1 MRKTIYI
8 TQAAHTDLGYTHTF
22 EQVQRMYLDHY
33 DQVLEFC
40 RQTADRASGEQF
52 KWVCESAWQVR
63 HYVTCR
69 PERTAEFVDCVRRG
83 QIEIT
88 ANYLHYMDMVDA
100 DALRRGYDW
109 IVQFSQKHQLPL
121 KSAIHADINGWP
133 WATADVLAE
142 LGVRNFATCV
152 HVDNGISPFDRPD
165 ALNYLFLTQPEIHPD
180 TPTRRQMGL
189 WWSGPRG
196 GRVFTWVGE
205 HYQLGNFLGL
215 ASGQSLHVA
224 RTRFYTH
231 LDHVAVDDLLAR
243 AETDVPRY
251 LERLS
256 QLGYDLSATWIPT
269 GGHLYDNA
277 APSLR
282 SVDLI
287 RRWND
292 KHGDRIELKSALLSD
307 WFDYLQTQRADK
319 DWPVYQAAWPCAW
332 ASGVATM
339 AREVAIERET
349 QRLRPAV
356 IDLRGMV
363 TEARPAKEMDQLIAD
378 GLEQERMALEH
389 TYGTWDSYLYP
400 YSPGSVRGT
409 IGKKEMFYDA
419 NILLSEAAEIGLHSL
434 CPPHIGQ
441 SETLATLHAFV
452 PQSAG
457 LLDFL
462 SGPVSL
468 NPDRQQFTDANGQ
481 TVRFQAVGDGRRYT
495 MRYAGLTSGYQ
506 RFRLLPCEPDSTACT
521 RDQHILEN
529 RFFRLNLATDGRG
542 VIGLLDKA
550 MDRDWV
556 GVHPDY
562 IFGQAVHETYAL
574 NVIGVSMLNLHRA
587 VKYHQYKREHLETLP
602 RGPFFRRS
610 AFDYSHGVECR
621 RGPVFD
627 ELVIS
632 SDQMRHGKVTT
643 HWRLYHELA
652 AVELLVAWDKPWSMD
667 LESFFV
673 TFPLAI
679 AKGHVFVD
687 NSGGLFQAGLN
698 GPGGQ
703 IPGTTEL
710 FYTVQRGLWAE
721 DQFSGIAIL
730 PVDAPLMMLNE
741 MDFCRWD
748 ESNKIFNGLVASMP
762 VNSYWHTNFARVQ
775 EGPFHWRYL
784 LGGSGRPGS
793 ASAEQALRQLTPA
806 QALGWTA

>member
-1 MRKTIYI
+1 
-8 TQAAHTDLGYTHTF
+8 
-22 EQVQRMYLDHY
+22 
-33 DQVLEFC
+33 
-40 RQTADRASGEQF
+40 
-52 KWVCESAWQVR
+52 
-63 HYVTCR
+63 
-69 PERTAEFVDCVRRG
+69 
-83 QIEIT
+83 
-88 ANYLHYMDMVDA
+88 
-100 DALRRGYDW
+100 
-109 IVQFSQKHQLPL
+109 
-121 KSAIHADINGWP
+121 
-133 WATADVLAE
+133 
-142 LGVRNFATCV
+142 
-152 HVDNGISPFDRPD
+152 
-165 ALNYLFLTQPEIHPD
+165 
-180 TPTRRQMGL
+180 
-189 WWSGPRG
+189 
-196 GRVFTWVGE
+196 
-205 HYQLGNFLGL
+205 
-215 ASGQSLHVA
+215 
-224 RTRFYTH
+224 
-231 LDHVAVDDLLAR
+231 
-243 AETDVPRY
+243 
-251 LERLS
+251 
-256 QLGYDLSATWIPT
+256 
-269 GGHLYDNA
+269 
-277 APSLR
+277 
-282 SVDLI
+282 
-287 RRWND
+287 
-292 KHGDRIELKSALLSD
+292 
-307 WFDYLQTQRADK
+307 
-319 DWPVYQAAWPCAW
+319 
-332 ASGVATM
+332 M
-339 AREVAIERET
+339 AREVAIARET

-409 IGKKEMFYDA
+409 IGKKQMFYDA

-434 CPPHIGQ
+434 CPPNISK

-468 NPDRQQFTDANGQ
+468 NPDRQQLIDANGQ
-481 TVRFQAVGDGRRYT
+481 AIRFQAVGDGRRYT
-495 MRYAGLTSGYQ
+495 MRYAGLAPGYQ
-506 RFRLLPCEPDSTACT
+506 RFRLLPCEPDSAACT
-521 RDQHILEN
+521 PDQHILEN
-529 RFFRLNLATDGRG
+529 RFFRLNLAADGRG

-562 IFGQAVHETYAL
+562 VFGQAVHETYAL
-574 NVIGVSMLNLHRA
+574 DAIGVSMLNLHRA
-587 VKYHQYKREHLETLP
+587 VKYRQYKREHIETLP

-610 AFDYSHGVECR
+610 AFEHSHGVECR

-652 AVELLVAWDKPWSMD
+652 SVELLVAWDKPWSMD
-667 LESFFV
+667 LESFYV

-679 AKGHVFVD
+679 AKGRVFVD

-703 IPGTTEL
+703 IPSTTEL

-784 LGGSGRPGS
+784 LGGSGRPGI
-793 ASAEQALRQLTPA
+793 ASAEQALRQLRPA